1 MGLNLRITQFQ
12 NIAAAKTTAG
22 IIRTTLGPRSMLK
35 MILDNQGGMI
45 ITNDGF
51 CVLREIEIEH
61 PAARTL
67 IDLSRSQDKEIGDG
81 TTSIVVLVSEFLRIS
96 EILLKQKF
104 HPNQLIASYFQAL
117 IETTSFLENQLSLR
131 VEGTDFTNMIKVIL
145 TTICTKLVGKFS
157 RLICELSF
165 KAIIG
170 VKNKKQTL
178 NYGEFFKIQKIPF
191 GKFENSK
198 ILPGIMVLKDISH
211 PKMRRKIK
219 NAKILLLDC
228 SIEYKK
234 GESQTSIEMVNEGDW
249 EKLLKEEEN
258 HIIFMCNLLK
268 RFRPDV
274 IFTEKGV
281 SDLALHYLY
290 KSDIT
295 VIRRIK
301 KTENYRLA
309 KATGATIVSS
319 IEDLEKSDLGF
330 AGNFEVKKVGQEYHT
345 FITDCKDPV
354 VSTILLFGA
363 SRDVLDEIERNLHD
377 ALCVAKNILGDSK
390 IVPGGGATELSIGN
404 FLNKKSENQKNN
416 CFFIY
421 KSLSLAFEIIPRTL
435 IENFGGSVVHQIL
448 KLKNIHKNRGFYYG
462 FDGKNGKIVDMRKIN
477 VWETCS
483 MKTQIIKS
491 AIENTTL
498 LLRIDRIISG
508 INISKT
514 DKKANI

>member
-1 MGLNLRITQFQ
+1 MNLDLRITQFQ

-67 IDLSRSQDKEIGDG
+67 IDLSRSQDREIGDG
-81 TTSIVVLVSEFLRIS
+81 TTSIVILVSEFLRIS
-96 EILLKQKF
+96 EVLMKQKF
-104 HPNQLIASYFQAL
+104 HPNQLIASFFQAL
-117 IETTSFLENQLSLR
+117 IEATSFLENKLSLNIR
-131 VEGTDFTNMIKVIL
+131 CSDFASMIKVIL

-165 KAIIG
+165 KAILG
-170 VKNKKQTL
+170 LKNKKKTL
-178 NYGEFFKIQKIPF
+178 NYGDFFKIQKIPF
-191 GKFENSK
+191 GKIEDSK
-198 ILPGIMVLKDISH
+198 ILAGIMITKDISH

-219 NAKILLLDC
+219 EAKILLLDC

-234 GESQTSIEMVNEGDW
+234 GESQTSIEIANDDGW

-258 HIIFMCNLLK
+258 HIIFICNLLK
-268 RFRPDV
+268 RFKPDV

-301 KTENYRLA
+301 KSENFRLA
-309 KATGATIVSS
+309 KATGANIVSS
-319 IEDLEKSDLGF
+319 IEDLEKNDLGF
-330 AGNFEVKKVGQEYHT
+330 AGNFEVKKIGQEYHT
-345 FITDCKDPV
+345 FITNCRDLT

-363 SRDVLDEIERNLHD
+363 SKDVLDEIERNLHD
-377 ALCVAKNILGDSK
+377 ALCVAKNILCNSK
-390 IVPGGGATELSIGN
+390 ILPGGGATELSIGN
-404 FLNKKSENQKNN
+404 FLNKKSENQKNSS
-416 CFFIY
+416 FFIY

-448 KLKNIHKNRGFYYG
+448 KLKNIHKNSGFYYG

-508 INISKT
+508 ISNSKK
-514 DKKANI
+514 DKKSDI